1 MGGKS
6 SDNTDWEGI
15 ALEQGQLNEGVTRDQ
30 TYANRPTQ
38 YTPWGYTS
46 WQANPYT
53 DPGSGEQVTRWE
65 QTQGLTPELQGL
77 LNKQTAIQGGRAD
90 LAGGLVGRMQDEFG
104 TPMNWDGL
112 TPLQSTPQTQLTLP
126 QGGIDDPYQTRQA
139 AEEAV
144 YGQAM
149 SRLQPQFD
157 SRRQA
162 MEIKLRNQGLSP
174 GDEAYNAQMQSL
186 GQQETDAT
194 NQALW
199 SANAAGRDESGQ
211 MFDQMRDRSQT
222 MYGQAL
228 GSNQQNFQQN
238 MQSAGYANQIRQ
250 QQMAEQ
256 MQQRGFSLN
265 EINALLSGQQV
276 GMPSMPSFMGAQS
289 AEPAPVYQAGV
300 AQGNY
305 DAATNPWNAL
315 GSLAGSAIGGWAGG
329 GFQMPGGG

>member
-65 QTQGLTPELQGL
+65 QTQGLTPELQSL

-126 QGGIDDPYQTRQA
+126 QGGIDNPYQTRDR
-139 AEEAV
+139 AENAV
-144 YGQAM
+144 YSQAM
-149 SRLQPQFD
+149 SRLEPQFN
-157 SRRQA
+157 SRRNA
-162 MEIKLRNQGLSP
+162 LEIKLRNQGLSP
-174 GDEAYNAQMQSL
+174 GDEAYNSQMQSL
-186 GQQETDAT
+186 GQQENDAR

-199 SANAAGRDESGQ
+199 SATDAGRAESGQ

-222 MYGQAL
+222 MFGQAL
-228 GSNQQNFQQN
+228 GSNQQNFGQN
-238 MQSAGYANQIRQ
+238 MEAANYANQIRQ
-250 QQMAEQ
+250 QQMTEQ

-265 EINALLSGQQV
+265 EINALLSGSQV
-276 GMPSMPSFMGAQS
+276 STPQMPNFSQAEQAQ
-289 AEPAPVYQAGV
+289 PAQIYQA
-300 AQGNY
+300 AQDQYNS
-305 DAATNPWNAL
+305 DQAQTQNWMNL
-315 GSLAGSAIGGWAGG
+315 GSGLAQAGMTAYG
-329 GFQMPGGG
+329 MRG

>member
-6 SDNTDWEGI
+6 SNDPNYEELAT
-15 ALEQGQLNEGVTRDQ
+15 LQGQLNEGVTRDQ

-65 QTQGLTPELQGL
+65 QTQGLTPELQSL

-90 LAGGLVGRMQDEFG
+90 LAGGLVGRMQNEFG

-238 MQSAGYANQIRQ
+238 MQSANYANQIRQ

-276 GMPSMPSFMGAQS
+276 GTPQMPNFSQASAAQ
-289 AEPAPVYQAGV
+289 PAPIYQAGV
-300 AQGNY
+300 DQASS
-305 DAATNPWNAL
+305 DAANNPWAGIMDL
-315 GSLAGSAIGGWAGG
+315 GGTLGGAYLMGR
-329 GFQMPGGG
+329 PA